1 MRWLFAA
8 GLVLALAGCGS
19 LAAPT
24 AKPSQ
29 SSVQIQ
35 IPPTPT
41 PQPRPRTRGPLPAI
55 PADDPRAVGPADA
68 PVTVIEYSDFECPF
82 CRQHALSV
90 YPQLKATNVGA
101 GQIRYVFR
109 NYIEVPTHQAAP
121 AAAVASLC
129 AAQQDQFW
137 ALHDKLF
144 ATQGEWAADPAQAP
158 AHFARYAG
166 ELGLDRAAFAAC
178 QSDRAVAQQVLDEI
192 AEAKALGA
200 SGTPSFFV
208 NDVYVQG
215 AVSYAQFSGAI
226 NQALNLK

>member
-1 MRWLFAA
+1 MRRLLAA
-8 GLVLALAGCGS
+8 GLLLALAGCGS

-29 SSVQIQ
+29 AGIQIQ

-55 PADDPRAVGPADA
+55 PADDPRAMGPADA

-82 CRQHALSV
+82 CLQHAMNV

-109 NYIEVPTHQAAP
+109 NYIEVPTHRAAP
-121 AAAVASLC
+121 AAALASLC
-129 AAQQDQFW
+129 AAAQDQFW
-137 ALHDKLF
+137 PMHDTLF
-144 ATQGEWAADPAQAP
+144 TRQQEWAADPEQAP
-158 AHFARYAG
+158 AIFARYAG
-166 ELGLDRAAFAAC
+166 ELGLDGAAFGAC
-178 QSDRAVAQQVLDEI
+178 QNDRAMAQQVLDEI
-192 AEAKALGA
+192 NQAKELGA
-200 SGTPSFFV
+200 RGTPSFFV

-215 AVSYAQFSGAI
+215 AVSYAQFTGAI